1 MTARIQQFIFPA
13 IVDRSPL
20 IVAVGTSGNSPTLA
34 RRVRTQIEA
43 LLPQRLGH
51 LADYAGRWR
60 DAVKAALPQLPLRLR
75 FWEAFLNGPIA
86 TQLLAGHENG
96 ADEAMRSTLAAAR
109 EAGTANRGEVYLIGV
124 GPGDPDL
131 LTIRAL
137 QLLQQADVLL
147 YDRLVSPA
155 ILDRARRDA
164 VRINVGKSPGV
175 HDMTQD
181 YINGQLLE
189 WARRGMRVARVKG
202 GDPFVFGRGGE
213 ELAAMREAGIP
224 VVVVPG
230 ITAGLGAAAS
240 ASVPLTQRGH
250 SQSVTF
256 VTATGAGSGS
266 LEWSALARTGQ
277 TVVFYMGGA
286 QIAYIAAQL
295 AGHGLPASH
304 PVAIVERAT
313 WDDERVLPATL
324 GEVAA
329 LASNAA
335 LRSPSLLIVGEVAA
349 FAIARGLP
357 ETARPPVSGMRD
369 QGIRMS
375 LRRGF
380 VDAVGNTPLIRLE
393 GLSRETGCEILGKA
407 EFMNPGGSVKDRAAK
422 WIVLDAEAR
431 GVLKPGGTVVEGTAG
446 NTGIGLAH
454 VCNAR
459 GYRCVIVMPDNQ
471 SAGEIPPDRGARR
484 RDAKGEGRPLQR
496 SEPVPACRAPI
507 GGGTAGCGLG
517 QPVRQHGQ
525 PPRPCRVDRTRD
537 LGTDGWPHGCLCC
550 SERHRRHAGGNSP
563 ST

>member
-1 MTARIQQFIFPA
+1 MDYLPIFIDLRDRPVVVVGGGAVAMRKVEMLLRAHARVSVVAPELDATLASWRDMGRIHWHPVPFSPAQLDGAALVVAATDELAVNTAVAEAARERRIWVNVVDDGANSQFIFPA

-43 LLPQRLGH
+43 LLPQRMGQ

-60 DAVKAALPQLPLRLR
+60 EAVKTALPHLPLRLR
-75 FWEAFLNGPIA
+75 FWEAFLSGPIA
-86 TQLLAGHENG
+86 TQLLSGRETG
-96 ADEAMRSTLAAAR
+96 ADEAMRAALDVAR
-109 EAGTANRGEVYLIGV
+109 EAGIASRGEVYLIGV

-155 ILDRARRDA
+155 IMDRARRDA
-164 VRINVGKSPGV
+164 VRINVGKSPGA

-213 ELAAMREAGIP
+213 EMAAMREAGIP

-266 LEWSALARTGQ
+266 LDWSALARTGQ

-295 AGHGLPASH
+295 AGQGLPATH

-313 WDDERVLPATL
+313 WDDERVLPTTL
-324 GEVAA
+324 GEVAT
-329 LASNAA
+329 LASELA

-357 ETARPPVSGMRD
+357 ETARPPVSG
-369 QGIRMS
+369 
-375 LRRGF
+375 
-380 VDAVGNTPLIRLE
+380 
-393 GLSRETGCEILGKA
+393 TG
-407 EFMNPGGSVKDRAAK
+407 
-422 WIVLDAEAR
+422 
-431 GVLKPGGTVVEGTAG
+431 
-446 NTGIGLAH
+446 TG
-454 VCNAR
+454 
-459 GYRCVIVMPDNQ
+459 
-471 SAGEIPPDRGARR
+471 E
-484 RDAKGEGRPLQR
+484 
-496 SEPVPACRAPI
+496 SE
-507 GGGTAGCGLG
+507 
-517 QPVRQHGQ
+517 
-525 PPRPCRVDRTRD
+525 
-537 LGTDGWPHGCLCC
+537 
-550 SERHRRHAGGNSP
+550 
-563 ST
+563 